1 MYGHAGREIIPL
13 CNKQVDVDNLKEIR
27 DAPEK
32 RRQNKIQEIRAG
44 ASLLQRNGRFPSN
57 RPCQD
62 CAWAV
67 LFGVVVMAVVGF
79 CVYYSQEIDTTI
91 NDDSDFIN
99 GRTHDHLSVEDI
111 NHLALTVNL
120 AGIAGTVASLF
131 VAFFYMTA
139 AHSCPRPIVYTS
151 LYLVPAL
158 SILGGAVMLYF
169 GFSRLNDP
177 HLSEE
182 KQGASYSFLFSGLAL
197 MAMGMCYGFC
207 VFCCWSR
214 YIPFTIQVLEMVAD
228 VSSQNPCMIVVSVL
242 GACASS
248 VWIVMVSVCYA
259 MTMLKHEK
267 DYANQNKHL
276 MTPLDFVF
284 VLTLG
289 WGCGVIAMVCHTA
302 YCGVFTRW
310 YFAQPGNYL
319 WKSLRVALTTSFGS
333 ICFGSFTIAAIRAV
347 EALVRSAQ
355 RQASSDGAGL
365 EGPRGPET
373 QHGGLCAPVHPRHVD
388 RMHRRSFGVLQRL
401 GLRAVRPARHLLLRV
416 RENHLQPHRLQQ
428 RPEHHR
434 GSADQLRGEPRRAL
448 VRPGGRV
455 RGRRDGLRALPRP
468 RPPVHHRRGGA
479 GGPDRR
485 LRRRRHRPPNL
496 QQRQQGNPRVL
507 GGGSGPPARE
517 PRVRGHPYGAQ
528 CKDSRR

>member
-347 EALVRSAQ
+347 EALVKSAQ
-355 RQASSDGAGL
+355 RQASSDGNMVGCVLLCILDMLIGCIGDLL
-365 EGPRGPET
+365 EYFNDWVYVQCALRGTSFCESVKT
-373 QHGGLCAPVHPRHVD
+373 TYSLIVCNNVQSIIADLLISSVVSLGGLLCGLVGACVGAAMAYGRCHDHDHPYITAVGALVGLIGG
-388 RMHRRSFGVLQRL
+388 FVGGGTALQIFSSGSKAIL
-401 GLRAVRPARHLLLRV
+401 VCWAEDPDPL
-416 RENHLQPHRLQQ
+416 RENHEYEDIHTELNAKIHDA
-428 RPEHHR
+428 EY
-434 GSADQLRGEPRRAL
+434 
-448 VRPGGRV
+448 
-455 RGRRDGLRALPRP
+455 
-468 RPPVHHRRGGA
+468 
-479 GGPDRR
+479 
-485 LRRRRHRPPNL
+485 N
-496 QQRQQGNPRVL
+496 
-507 GGGSGPPARE
+507 
-517 PRVRGHPYGAQ
+517 
-528 CKDSRR
+528 